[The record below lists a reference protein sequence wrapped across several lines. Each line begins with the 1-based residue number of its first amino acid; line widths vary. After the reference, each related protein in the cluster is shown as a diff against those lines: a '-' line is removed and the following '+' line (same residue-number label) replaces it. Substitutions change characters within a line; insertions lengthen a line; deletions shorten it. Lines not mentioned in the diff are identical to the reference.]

1 MRASEEAVE
10 SLDRFIAEHKIPSR
24 SVAIQEAIKQMTA
37 SDLSAAYTRA
47 FAEWE
52 QAPENACWDTAVA
65 DGLR

>member
-1 MRASEEAVE
+1 MTRKISISISEEAVE

-47 FAEWE
+47 FTE
-52 QAPENACWDTAVA
+52 
-65 DGLR
+65 